1 MFASV
6 SNQPGP
12 NYVVAVR
19 MDDIHGFRPFANFGW
34 IEGAAIETRDLINN
48 GRIEY
53 DRVCAKIRL
62 YDPNVLYDFPRYL
75 GDRIDFP
82 RRSKREGETIGA
94 K

>member
-6 SNQPGP
+6 SLQPGG
-12 NYVVAVR
+12 NYVVTVC
-19 MDDIHGFRPFANFGW
+19 MDDLHGFRPFANFGW
-34 IEGAAIETRDLINN
+34 YQGAAMETRDLINN

-53 DRVCAKIRL
+53 DRVCAKSRM
-62 YDPNVLYDFPRYL
+62 YDPKVLYDFPRYH

-82 RRSKREGETIGA
+82 RRSKREGEVIGA